1 MKQRTLTYIKN
12 FSAGEVIHLQD
23 VYSHIYKHFPKEC
36 DDLGFTGKQVKEPR
50 WKNEVRQG
58 FHLAEYRGLIKH
70 VDTTRNSQEW
80 ERI

>member
-1 MKQRTLTYIKN
+1 MKQQALAYIES
-12 FSAGEVIHLQD
+12 FGVGEVIHLQD
-23 VYSHIYKHFPKEC
+23 VYLHIFRRFPKEC
-36 DDLGFTGKQVKEPR
+36 DDLGFTGKKVRELR

-58 FHLAEYRGLIKH
+58 FHLAKYRGLIKH